1 MSDRNPEESPLFSR
15 ISQDHF
21 IILFL
26 SLVVLA
32 SGADLLADLN
42 EGVKTAHLLQEGAI
56 LLVALAAI
64 SWIAW
69 SLRRRSREV
78 VILREQLEEVRNLP
92 QPAEVVEA
100 RRRLG
105 EVISS
110 QFSDWKLTASER
122 EVGLLLLKG
131 FSLKEI
137 AALRGTSEKTIRQ
150 QASSVYKKSGLS
162 GRHAVSAWFIEDIL

>member
-56 LLVALAAI
+56 LLVA
-64 SWIAW
+64 
-69 SLRRRSREV
+69 V

-150 QASSVYKKSGLS
+150 QASSVYKKAGLS
-162 GRHAVSAWFIEDIL
+162 GRHAFSAWFIEDIL

>member
-110 QFSDWKLTASER
+110 QFSDWKLTA
-122 EVGLLLLKG
+122 LKG

-150 QASSVYKKSGLS
+150 QASSVYKKAGLS
-162 GRHAVSAWFIEDIL
+162 GRHAFSAWFIEDIL